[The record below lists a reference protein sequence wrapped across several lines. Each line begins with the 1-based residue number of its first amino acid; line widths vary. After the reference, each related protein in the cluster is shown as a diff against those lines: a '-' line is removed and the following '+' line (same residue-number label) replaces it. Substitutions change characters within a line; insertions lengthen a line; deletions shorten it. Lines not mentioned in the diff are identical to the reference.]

1 MNKIPLTFILFFYF
15 SCFYQPAINKNY
27 NFKNV
32 NSIEVLPIDDFKNI
46 IGSGNMIE
54 TSLDYNFL
62 KYNFELSDKKNKKS
76 ILIDNFSEQTLLLSC
91 VITNYTE
98 SESLIIPYRY
108 ENRGYTETTVNQSRE
123 EDEESNKRQFL
134 ASSTT
139 KTYAGDIVQGSRIEY
154 SQSRISLIFT
164 LKDKVSGKIVWSKS
178 SWYNGLDLQK
188 TINMCLKESVNEI
201 KKILK

>member
-1 MNKIPLTFILFFYF
+1 VNKIPLTFILFFYF

-98 SESLIIPYRY
+98 SESVIIPYRD

>member
-1 MNKIPLTFILFFYF
+1 MNKSLLSFILFFYF

-27 NFKNV
+27 DFKKV
-32 NSIEVLPIDDFKNI
+32 QSIEVLSINDFKGI
-46 IGSGNMIE
+46 VGSGEMIE
-54 TSLDYNFL
+54 SSLDYNFL
-62 KYNFELSDKKNKKS
+62 KYNFELSEKKNKKS
-76 ILIDNFSEQTLLLSC
+76 ILINNLSNQILLLSC

-98 SESLIIPYRY
+98 SESLIIPYRD

-123 EDEESNKRQFL
+123 EDEESNRKEFL

-139 KTYAGDIVQGSRIEY
+139 KTHAGNIFQGSRIEY

-164 LKDKVSGKIVWSKS
+164 LKDKISGKIVWSKS
-178 SWYNGLDLQK
+178 SWYNGLDLQR
-188 TINMCLKESVNEI
+188 TINMCLKENVNEI

>member
-1 MNKIPLTFILFFYF
+1 MNKISLTFILFFY

-32 NSIEVLPIDDFKNI
+32 RSIEVLPINDFKDI
-46 IGSGNMIE
+46 VGSGNMIE
-54 TSLDYNFL
+54 TSLNYNFL

-76 ILIDNFSEQTLLLSC
+76 ILVDNFSEKTLLLSC

-98 SESLIIPYRY
+98 SESLIIPYRD

-123 EDEESNKRQFL
+123 EDKESNKREFL

-154 SQSRISLIFT
+154 SQSKISLIFT

>member
-1 MNKIPLTFILFFYF
+1 VNKIPLTFILFFYF

-98 SESLIIPYRY
+98 SESLIIPYRD

-139 KTYAGDIVQGSRIEY
+139 KTYAGDIIQGSRIEY

>member
-1 MNKIPLTFILFFYF
+1 MNKSLLSFILFFYF

-27 NFKNV
+27 NFKKV
-32 NSIEVLPIDDFKNI
+32 NSIEVLPINDFKGVV
-46 IGSGNMIE
+46 GSGEMIE

-62 KYNFELSDKKNKKS
+62 KYNFELSEKKNKKS
-76 ILIDNFSEQTLLLSC
+76 ILINNLSNQILLLSC

-98 SESLIIPYRY
+98 SESLIIPYRD

-123 EDEESNKRQFL
+123 EDEESNRKEFL

-139 KTYAGDIVQGSRIEY
+139 KTHAGNIVQGSRIEY

-164 LKDKVSGKIVWSKS
+164 LKDKISGKIVWSKS
-178 SWYNGLDLQK
+178 SWYNGLDLQR
-188 TINMCLKESVNEI
+188 TINMCLKENVNEI

>member
-1 MNKIPLTFILFFYF
+1 MNKISLTFILFFY

-32 NSIEVLPIDDFKNI
+32 RSIEVLPINDFKDI
-46 IGSGNMIE
+46 VGSGNMIE

-76 ILIDNFSEQTLLLSC
+76 ILVDNFSEKTLLLSC

-98 SESLIIPYRY
+98 SESLIIPYRD

-123 EDEESNKRQFL
+123 EDKESNKKEFL

-154 SQSRISLIFT
+154 SQSKISLIFT
-164 LKDKVSGKIVWSKS
+164 LKDKASGKIVWSKS

>member
-1 MNKIPLTFILFFYF
+1 MNKSLLSFILFFYF

-27 NFKNV
+27 NFKKV
-32 NSIEVLPIDDFKNI
+32 QSIEVLPINDFKGI
-46 IGSGNMIE
+46 VGSGEMIE
-54 TSLDYNFL
+54 SSLDYNFL
-62 KYNFELSDKKNKKS
+62 KYNFELSEKKNKKS
-76 ILIDNFSEQTLLLSC
+76 ILINNLSNQILLLSC

-98 SESLIIPYRY
+98 SESLIIPYRD

-123 EDEESNKRQFL
+123 EDEESNRKEFL

-139 KTYAGDIVQGSRIEY
+139 KTHAGNIVQGSRIEY

-164 LKDKVSGKIVWSKS
+164 LKDKISGKIVWSKS

-188 TINMCLKESVNEI
+188 TINMCLKENVNEI

>member
-76 ILIDNFSEQTLLLSC
+76 ILVDNFSEQTLLLSC

-98 SESLIIPYRY
+98 SESVIIPYRD

>member
-1 MNKIPLTFILFFYF
+1 MNKSLLSFILFFYF

-27 NFKNV
+27 NFKKV
-32 NSIEVLPIDDFKNI
+32 NSIEVLPINDFKGVV
-46 IGSGNMIE
+46 GSGEMIE

-62 KYNFELSDKKNKKS
+62 KYNFELSEKKNKKS
-76 ILIDNFSEQTLLLSC
+76 ILINNLSNQILLLSC

-98 SESLIIPYRY
+98 SESLIIPYRD

-123 EDEESNKRQFL
+123 EDEESNRKEFL

-139 KTYAGDIVQGSRIEY
+139 KTHAGNIVQGSRIEY

-164 LKDKVSGKIVWSKS
+164 LKDKISGKIVWSKS

-188 TINMCLKESVNEI
+188 TINMCLKENVNEI

>member
-1 MNKIPLTFILFFYF
+1 VNKIPLNFILFFYF

-76 ILIDNFSEQTLLLSC
+76 ILVDNFSEQTLLLSC

-98 SESLIIPYRY
+98 SESLIIPYRD

>member
-1 MNKIPLTFILFFYF
+1 MNKSLLSFILFFYF

-27 NFKNV
+27 NFKKV
-32 NSIEVLPIDDFKNI
+32 QSIEVLPINDFKGI
-46 IGSGNMIE
+46 VGSGEMIE
-54 TSLDYNFL
+54 SSLDYNFL
-62 KYNFELSDKKNKKS
+62 KYNFELSEKKNKKS
-76 ILIDNFSEQTLLLSC
+76 ILINNLSNQILLLSC

-98 SESLIIPYRY
+98 SESLIIPYRD

-123 EDEESNKRQFL
+123 EDEESNRKEFL

-139 KTYAGDIVQGSRIEY
+139 KTHAGNIVQGSRIEY

-164 LKDKVSGKIVWSKS
+164 LKDKISGKIVWSKS
-178 SWYNGLDLQK
+178 SWYNGLDLQR
-188 TINMCLKESVNEI
+188 TINMCLKENVNEI

>member
-1 MNKIPLTFILFFYF
+1 VNKIPLTFILFFYF

-98 SESLIIPYRY
+98 SESLIIPYRD

>member
-1 MNKIPLTFILFFYF
+1 MKKITLTFILFFYF

-98 SESLIIPYRY
+98 SESLIIPYRD

>member
-1 MNKIPLTFILFFYF
+1 VNKILLTFILFFYF

-98 SESLIIPYRY
+98 SESLIIPYRD

>member
-1 MNKIPLTFILFFYF
+1 VNKIPLTFILFFYF
-15 SCFYQPAINKNY
+15 SCLYQPAINKNY

-98 SESLIIPYRY
+98 SESLIIPYRD

>member
-1 MNKIPLTFILFFYF
+1 MNKIPLNFILFFYF

-76 ILIDNFSEQTLLLSC
+76 ILVDNFSEQTLLLSC

-98 SESLIIPYRY
+98 SESLIIPYRD

>member
-98 SESLIIPYRY
+98 SESLIIPYRD

-123 EDEESNKRQFL
+123 EDEDSNKRQFL

>member
-1 MNKIPLTFILFFYF
+1 VNKIPLTFILFFYF
-15 SCFYQPAINKNY
+15 SCFYQPVINKNY

-98 SESLIIPYRY
+98 SESLIIPYRD

-134 ASSTT
+134 ATT
-139 KTYAGDIVQGSRIEY
+139 TTTYAGDIVQGSRIEY

>member
-1 MNKIPLTFILFFYF
+1 VNKIPLTFILFFYF

-76 ILIDNFSEQTLLLSC
+76 ILVDNFSEQTLLLSC

-98 SESLIIPYRY
+98 SESLIIPYRD

>member
-1 MNKIPLTFILFFYF
+1 MNKSLLSFILFFYF

-27 NFKNV
+27 NFKKV
-32 NSIEVLPIDDFKNI
+32 NSIEVLPINDFKGVV
-46 IGSGNMIE
+46 GSGEMIE

-62 KYNFELSDKKNKKS
+62 KYNFELSEKKNKKS
-76 ILIDNFSEQTLLLSC
+76 ILINNLSDQILLLSC
-91 VITNYTE
+91 VITNYTD
-98 SESLIIPYRY
+98 SESLIIPYRD

-123 EDEESNKRQFL
+123 EDEESNRKEFL

-139 KTYAGDIVQGSRIEY
+139 KTHAGNIVQGSRIEY

-164 LKDKVSGKIVWSKS
+164 LKDKISGKIVWSKS
-178 SWYNGLDLQK
+178 SWYNGLDLQR
-188 TINMCLKESVNEI
+188 TINMCLKENVNEI

>member
-1 MNKIPLTFILFFYF
+1 VNKIPLTFILFFYF
-15 SCFYQPAINKNY
+15 SCFYQPVINKNY

-98 SESLIIPYRY
+98 SESLIIPYRD

>member
-1 MNKIPLTFILFFYF
+1 MNKSLLSFILFFYF

-27 NFKNV
+27 NFKKV
-32 NSIEVLPIDDFKNI
+32 QLIEVLSINDFKGI
-46 IGSGNMIE
+46 VGSGEMIE
-54 TSLDYNFL
+54 SSLDYNFL
-62 KYNFELSDKKNKKS
+62 KYNFELSEKKNKKS
-76 ILIDNFSEQTLLLSC
+76 ILINNLSNQILLLSC

-98 SESLIIPYRY
+98 SESLIIPYRD

-123 EDEESNKRQFL
+123 EDEESNRKEFL

-139 KTYAGDIVQGSRIEY
+139 KTHAGNIVQGSRIEY

-164 LKDKVSGKIVWSKS
+164 LKDKISGKIVWSKS
-178 SWYNGLDLQK
+178 SWYNGLDLQR
-188 TINMCLKESVNEI
+188 TINMCLKENVNEI

>member
-98 SESLIIPYRY
+98 SESLIIPYRD

>member
-1 MNKIPLTFILFFYF
+1 MNKSLLSFILFFYF

-27 NFKNV
+27 NFKKV
-32 NSIEVLPIDDFKNI
+32 HSIRVLPINDFKGI
-46 IGSGNMIE
+46 VGSGEMIE

-62 KYNFELSDKKNKKS
+62 KYNFELSEKKNKKS
-76 ILIDNFSEQTLLLSC
+76 ILINNLSNQILLLSC

-98 SESLIIPYRY
+98 SESLIIPYRD

-123 EDEESNKRQFL
+123 EDEESNRKEFL

-139 KTYAGDIVQGSRIEY
+139 KTHAGNIVQGSRIEY

-164 LKDKVSGKIVWSKS
+164 LKDKISGKIVWSKS

-188 TINMCLKESVNEI
+188 TINMCLKENVNEI

>member
-76 ILIDNFSEQTLLLSC
+76 ILVDNFSEQTLLLSC

-98 SESLIIPYRY
+98 SESLIIPYRD

>member
-32 NSIEVLPIDDFKNI
+32 NSIEVLPIDDFKDI

-76 ILIDNFSEQTLLLSC
+76 ILVDNFSEQTLLLSC

-98 SESLIIPYRY
+98 SESLIIPYRD

>member
-98 SESLIIPYRY
+98 SESVIIPYRD